1 VTDIV
6 ERLREGC
13 GCNYPETTC
22 MAESEC
28 ADAFEAADEI
38 ERLRNVLENVEQ
50 ARVLQGKAI
59 IDADKEIERLRA
71 ALERIAFGK
80 YHWEADAQ
88 EEARAALGI
97 VDLDDVLAP
106 PRKDTWV

>member
-1 VTDIV
+1 MSDLV
-6 ERLREGC
+6 ERLRKKVERFITM
-13 GCNYPETTC
+13 EATHTKTL
-22 MAESEC
+22 EW
-28 ADAFEAADEI
+28 EAADEI

-88 EEARAALGI
+88 EEARTALGG
-97 VDLDDVLAP
+97 
-106 PRKDTWV
+106 K